1 MRVYKLYVY
10 FSVSMIMIIL
20 LQCLMLRNLVMSL
33 AFSSLHYVLNM
44 EDKKFV
50 RGLLTSSLAVPLPR
64 RALTPVHL
72 AQPRSHSEFGLGT

>member
-50 RGLLTSSLAVPLPR
+50 RGLLTSSLTVCHTIL
-64 RALTPVHL
+64 LLFTN
-72 AQPRSHSEFGLGT
+72 GK